1 MRGHLIFPRELLL
14 IEIERHC
21 AEARCNA
28 RTRIGL
34 TKQEARVYTGFRC
47 ERCEAWNDDML
58 VEHDVPEWWEELTVT
73 GLDGLRAVE
82 APQALLPDEANAVV
96 ERLSEAWRE
105 RARRVAGADDIEDG
119 DGGDAS

>member
-1 MRGHLIFPRELLL
+1 MKGRLIFPRELLL

-21 AEARCNA
+21 AATPCNA

-47 ERCEAWNDDML
+47 ERCEVWNDDML

-82 APQALLPDEANAVV
+82 SPQALPPDEANAVV
-96 ERLSEAWRE
+96 ARLSEAWRE
-105 RARRVAGADDIEDG
+105 RARRVAGADHVEDG
-119 DGGDAS
+119 EGGDAS